1 MEQSEK
7 AEDTEPEEDEMEEE
21 DDLGEEDIDD
31 DVSASSEMVSLLM
44 SKRVAWLASFVVD
57 NLTYI

>member
-44 SKRVAWLASFVVD
+44 SKRVA
-57 NLTYI
+57 